1 MSGICTEQEQAKAH
15 PFEVEARKAMEQCR
29 AAGDEEDAAYE
40 HPDRGREVRTRYQV
54 ERQVEDEHGQH
65 AEVDVVVAIVIGHVE
80 ERFFA
85 GSLLEFI
92 ARALVVGVI
101 HLDEPFGRPFFQVEL
116 TPCHGFRKLCILLRV
131 VTAHLEERDGRFT
144 VPRS

>member
-1 MSGICTEQEQAKAH
+1 
-15 PFEVEARKAMEQCR
+15 MEQCR
-29 AAGDEEDAAYE
+29 AASDEKNAAYE
-40 HPDRGREVRTRYQV
+40 HPDRGREVRARYQI

-65 AEVDVVVAIVIGHVE
+65 AEVDVVVAVVIGHVE

-92 ARALVVGVI
+92 ARALIVGVV
-101 HLDEPFGRPFFQVEL
+101 HLDEPFGRLFFQVEL
-116 TPCHGFRKLCILLRV
+116 APRHGFRKLCVLLRV
-131 VTAHLEERDGRFT
+131 VATHLEERDRRFA